1 MNKIS
6 KKGTL
11 AVKQPEFKK
20 IEATIKNGFALISQ
34 RVDLIKVDLLMDY
47 DLDGIKLKAGKDRV
61 ILRGDSGL
69 QPWAKQ
75 VLNIDGVEFVLCPEN
90 LVVGVETLE

>member
-1 MNKIS
+1 MNKVS

-20 IEATIKNGFALISQ
+20 IEATIKNGLALISQ
-34 RVDLIKVDLLMDY
+34 RIDLIKVDLIMDY
-47 DLDGIKLKAGKDRV
+47 EIDGIKLKAGKDKV
-61 ILRGDSGL
+61 ILRGDAGL

-75 VLNIDGVEFVLCPEN
+75 VLNIDGLEFVLCPEH
-90 LVVGVETLE
+90 LVVGVETSE